1 MQQDLSLWDSAA
13 AEVPQG
19 RALPVARPPGPEHS
33 GWRDH
38 MWFVRFDLFS
48 SAPVSTFLSLSELG
62 HLTSVNQLLWWKLGG
77 INDKQKHQSLQGN
90 RSLSLFFC
98 FPRCSHL
105 KQCWVLFV
113 IGFFA
118 LQKLLRS
125 RGGWL
130 NPHILL
136 KPTWW
141 GGEGRSQHWMFAEG
155 RDLFAMHGG
164 GLPLLREAPVWKS
177 VHCGGQGPSAYFPGA
192 AWLSEHQPLL
202 YPWQWMSSSDT
213 VSSRYYLS
221 SAQGEGNRSS

>member
-1 MQQDLSLWDSAA
+1 M
-13 AEVPQG
+13 
-19 RALPVARPPGPEHS
+19 ARPPAQSTVAEEIIC
-33 GWRDH
+33 
-38 MWFVRFDLFS
+38 DLWGLTFS
-48 SAPVSTFLSLSELG
+48 LQHLYPLSCLCQSWG
-62 HLTSVNQLLWWKLGG
+62 TWLLWISYFGG
-77 INDKQKHQSLQGN
+77 SQAELMTNKNISLYKETDPCHFF
-90 RSLSLFFC
+90 FFC

-141 GGEGRSQHWMFAEG
+141 GCEGISQHWMFAEG
-155 RDLFAMHGG
+155 RDRLAMHGG

-202 YPWQWMSSSDT
+202 YPWQCMSSSDT